1 MKTIFLRYI
10 PRARVCPSSCGWGCA
25 GLRVD
30 LQTIPLE
37 NDGFIH
43 AGEERLIL
51 ALSLS
56 RRIRRIFF
64 SIHHTSG
71 DALLHFCGFS
81 SARPRQAAWP
91 IKERIE
97 SGIKRRIAIIKRER
111 KGEKK
116 EKDPAG
122 ASAST
127 LRLLAK
133 DCRQSRSRTN

>member
-51 ALSLS
+51 ALSLGGS
-56 RRIRRIFF
+56 AEYSFPSIIHPATRCSIFAD
-64 SIHHTSG
+64 SHPHAQDKPHGPSKRESNQESS
-71 DALLHFCGFS
+71 DAL
-81 SARPRQAAWP
+81 R
-91 IKERIE
+91 
-97 SGIKRRIAIIKRER
+97 
-111 KGEKK
+111 
-116 EKDPAG
+116 
-122 ASAST
+122 
-127 LRLLAK
+127 
-133 DCRQSRSRTN
+133 